1 MILSFSH
8 VAIHNTLLVGNY
20 FALANKLCDIL
31 IMDLKSIILTQLIEI
46 IADIS
51 GDLKCVRLG
60 EIVLQ

>member
-8 VAIHNTLLVGNY
+8 VAIHNMLLVGNY

-31 IMDLKSIILTQLIEI
+31 IMDLKSIILTQIIEI

-51 GDLKCVRLG
+51 GDLKCVRLE
-60 EIVLQ
+60 EIVF